1 MRTGYIVET
10 HRELSQKAV
19 GILVFNYVFYSQP
32 CEVVNYII
40 PYQATKEEHPNALGR
55 WNVKL
60 KTK

>member
-10 HRELSQKAV
+10 RGELSQRTV
-19 GILVFNYVFYSQP
+19 GILVFNYVFYSRP
-32 CEVVNYII
+32 CEVENHII
-40 PYQATKEEHPNALGR
+40 PYQATKKQHPNALGR